1 MPASDNTSTVIVFG
15 VILLLSLFYVF
26 GSGPIPNE
34 GNLQLRSQATRQPRG
49 EDNSNQSVDSS
60 SDDNASYKTY
70 DSDNSTLSGETPDVR
85 PEVNQDHASSDDSTD
100 SSIEIIKERA
110 MGRNGPYY
118 RRKNGDK
125 YRHSSYRALGADKD
139 ISAIDKQFS
148 VMDVATNQTDKYVPS
163 DGGENEGEYAPIS
176 LKDVKGTDKNKFDTD
191 GFLPKQKEKDW
202 FETIESVSVKNRNL
216 IQIHRPIGVNT
227 IGSSHKGAIY
237 DMRGLDDA
245 IAPKEVTGPW
255 LQSSWEPDRSS
266 KRLCS

>member
-15 VILLLSLFYVF
+15 VILLLSLFYIF

-34 GNLQLRSQATRQPRG
+34 GNLQLRSTPPQQD
-49 EDNSNQSVDSS
+49 EDNSIDSASENLSDKS
-60 SDDNASYKTY
+60 SYESE
-70 DSDNSTLSGETPDVR
+70 NSSMSEETNDVR
-85 PEVNQDHASSDDSTD
+85 PNANQYNASSEDSTD

-110 MGRNGPYY
+110 MGRNGPYH
-118 RRKNGDK
+118 RRVNGNK
-125 YRHSSYRALGADKD
+125 YKHSSYKSLGADKD
-139 ISAIDKQFS
+139 ISAIDKQFN
-148 VMDVATNQTDKYVPS
+148 VMDIKTNETDKFVPS
-163 DGGENEGEYAPIS
+163 DDGEGVDGEYAPIN
-176 LKDVKGTDKNKFDTD
+176 LKDVKGTEKNKFDTD

-237 DMRGLDDA
+237 DIRGLDDA
-245 IAPKEVTGPW
+245 VAPKEVTGPW
-255 LQSSWEPDRSS
+255 LQSSWEPDRSA